1 MKILELSERVL
12 VTGSQGYVG
21 TELMKKLVS
30 LNAKTTGID
39 IGYFQNSK
47 IDYSPEMTFVRRDL
61 RDQESLD
68 LRKFDCIIHLAA
80 LSNDPLGEI
89 NSDLTYLIN
98 RDSAIKLANKAKSH
112 GVKRFIFAST
122 QSIYGVSKSESELS
136 EDAPK
141 NPITAYAK
149 SKWHAEQEILGLA
162 SNDFTTVAV
171 RPSTIFG
178 WGSRIRND
186 IIFNNMIA
194 SGIRKGKIEVH
205 TDGTPH
211 RPVVHISDVVDF
223 FILLLQAP
231 SNTIQGQ
238 AYNLGCIGSNFTVL
252 EVAEAA
258 SQSLGGVPIVLNT
271 EEVGDQ
277 RSYRVSFTK
286 AKEELGYSGSKSL
299 QDGGKEILANFMN
312 LSEENRER
320 YFSETT
326 RLQVL
331 KGLITSG
338 SLKSDLSWT

>member
-21 TELMKKLVS
+21 TELMKKLLS

-331 KGLITSG
+331 KGLIASG

>member
-1 MKILELSERVL
+1 MNTSRLTQRVL

-21 TELMKKLVS
+21 TELMKRLIGLKIE
-30 LNAKTTGID
+30 ATGID

-47 IDYSPEMTFVRRDL
+47 IDDSPDITFAKIDIRNHDR
-61 RDQESLD
+61 LD
-68 LRKFDCIIHLAA
+68 LGKFDSIIHLAA

-89 NSDLTYLIN
+89 NSDLTYAIN
-98 RDSAIKLANKAKSH
+98 RDSAIKLAKKAKSH
-112 GVKRFIFAST
+112 GVSRFIFAST
-122 QSIYGVSKSESELS
+122 QSIYGFSNSETELS
-136 EDAPK
+136 EDTQK

-194 SGIRKGKIEVH
+194 SGIKKSKIEVH

-211 RPVVHISDVVDF
+211 RPVIHISDVVDF
-223 FILLLQAP
+223 LILLLQIP
-231 SNTIQGQ
+231 SNVIQGQ
-238 AYNLGCIGSNFTVL
+238 AYNLGRNGGNFTVL

-258 SQSLGGVPIVLNT
+258 SKCLGGIPILLRT
-271 EEVGDQ
+271 EDLGDQ
-277 RSYRVSFTK
+277 RSYRVSFVK
-286 AKEELGYSGSKSL
+286 AKRDLGYSGNKSL
-299 QDGGKEILANFMN
+299 QYGGDEIVANVKN
-312 LSEENRER
+312 LSKEKREK

-326 RLQVL
+326 RLDVL
-331 KGLITSG
+331 KRLIASG
-338 SLKSDLSWT
+338 SLNSDLSWT

>member
-1 MKILELSERVL
+1 MNIFKLSERVL

-21 TELMKKLVS
+21 TELMKKLLS
-30 LNAKTTGID
+30 LSIKTTGID
-39 IGYFQNSK
+39 IGFFQNSK
-47 IDYSPEMTFVRRDL
+47 IDHSPEMTFVRRDL

-89 NSDLTYLIN
+89 NSDVTYSIN
-98 RDSAIKLANKAKSH
+98 RDSAINLAKKAKSH
-112 GVKRFIFAST
+112 GVRRFIFAST
-122 QSIYGVSKSESELS
+122 QSIYGFSKSESELS

-162 SNDFTTVAV
+162 SSDFTTVAV

-223 FILLLQAP
+223 FILLLHTP

-258 SQSLGGVPIVLNT
+258 SQCLGGVPIVLNT
-271 EEVGDQ
+271 EEAGDQ

-286 AKEELGYSGSKSL
+286 AKEELGYSGSRSL

-312 LSEENRER
+312 LSEENREKF
-320 YFSETT
+320 FSKTT

-331 KGLITSG
+331 KGLIASG